1 MEFLYMESP
10 TLPIINRGPELF
22 VKLNNLSHSS
32 FEQILFFLKLQAILA
47 PTGYP
52 LIIPIINANAPSPL
66 TLNKGFIKLFNK
78 FPNMSYY
85 ISVH

>member
-1 MEFLYMESP
+1 MKFLYMESQ
-10 TLPIINRGPELF
+10 TLPIINRGPELV